1 MIKVWEERN
10 KYKLKV
16 LYGKK
21 ELWIEE
27 AVTDFSHSGSKEQAS
42 RTMTLN
48 CAKSGGNTDFP
59 IGSLVVIYLNSK
71 ELMRYIITKKNI
83 KRSGTTI
90 KYTCR
95 DIRWWMTRS
104 KIDKKFENKSASD
117 IFKELCKICDIPMG
131 EVEDTEFKFKT
142 LHFLKKSPWDILIT
156 ALTETRKRTGEKF
169 ITKVE
174 RGRLCLVK
182 KSKQV
187 RKWVIEESV
196 NLIDSEYEESMEDM
210 YTKVK
215 VEGKT
220 KKGKTIT
227 SIKSNAAMQKQYGI
241 MQEYISQSDST
252 TQEEINKIATQQ
264 LKELA
269 KLKKSG
275 TITAIGIDGVY
286 SGGAVYVIDK
296 ETGLV
301 GGFYIEADEHSYSNG
316 YHEMKL
322 TLAWTDELP
331 EIEYE
336 APSSDTKKKSS
347 KKE

>member
-1 MIKVWEERN
+1 MIKIWEERN

-16 LYGKK
+16 LYERR

-27 AVTDFSHSGSKEQAS
+27 AVTNFSHSGSKEQAS
-42 RTMTLN
+42 RTLTLN
-48 CAKSGGNTDFP
+48 CVKSDGATDFP
-59 IGSLVVIYLNSK
+59 IGSLIIIYSNSK
-71 ELMRYIITKKNI
+71 ELMRYIITKKN
-83 KRSGTTI
+83 KQRSGTTI

-95 DIRWWMTRS
+95 DIRWWLTRS
-104 KIDKKFENKSASD
+104 KIDKKFENKTASD
-117 IFKELCKICDIPMG
+117 IFKELCKICGIPIG
-131 EVEDTEFKFKT
+131 EVANTKVKFKT
-142 LHFLKKSPWDILIT
+142 LHFLKKTPWDILIT

-169 ITKVE
+169 VTKIE
-174 RGRLCLVK
+174 KGKMCLVRK
-182 KSKQV
+182 KDQV
-187 RKWVIEESV
+187 QKWVIEEGV
-196 NLIDSEYEESMEDM
+196 NLIESEYEESMEEM
-210 YTKVK
+210 YTKIK

-227 SIKSNAAMQKQYGI
+227 SVKSNTTMQKKYGM
-241 MQEYISQSDST
+241 MQEYISQSDSV
-252 TQEEINKIATQQ
+252 TQEELNKIATQK
-264 LKELA
+264 LKELSE
-269 KLKKSG
+269 LKRSG
-275 TITAIGIDGVY
+275 TITTIGIDGVY

-336 APSSDTKKKSS
+336 APSSDTKKTSS